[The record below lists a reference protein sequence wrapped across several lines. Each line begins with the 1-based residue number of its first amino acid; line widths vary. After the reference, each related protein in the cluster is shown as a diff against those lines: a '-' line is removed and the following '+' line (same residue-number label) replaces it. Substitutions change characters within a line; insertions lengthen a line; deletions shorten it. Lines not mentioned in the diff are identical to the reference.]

1 MKGGFVICNLSSKPP
16 IYALDFDGVICDSA
30 TETAITGWKVAQLYW
45 SEMQQFSIN
54 NALISAF
61 RQVRPYIETGYEAI
75 LIMRL
80 LYNKVN
86 IADLC
91 THYEQHITTL
101 LTKEKLEITDLKKAF
116 GTIRDQWIEQNE
128 QDWLDKNPLFSGI
141 AEKLRTLAA
150 DQWYIITT
158 KQERFVQRIL
168 ASSQIELA
176 AERIYGL
183 DRGMS
188 KPQVL
193 EALSVK
199 HAKQD
204 VVFVEDRLP
213 TLNNLLDNPALQ
225 QLSLQLVDWGYN
237 TLHDRKSIVG
247 TRIRLITQDE
257 FLDVV
262 QSKVTPVALM

>member
-1 MKGGFVICNLSSKPP
+1 MELVICNVTSKPP

-30 TETAITGWKVAQLYW
+30 IETAITGWKVAQTYW
-45 SEMQQFSIN
+45 PEMQQTHIN
-54 NALISAF
+54 NKLISAF

-80 LYNKVN
+80 LYNKID

-91 THYEQHITTL
+91 THYEQHISKL
-101 LTKEKLEITDLKKAF
+101 LTKEKLEPTSLKKAF
-116 GTIRDQWIEQNE
+116 GTMRDQWIEQNE

-141 AEKLRTLAA
+141 AEKLRALA
-150 DQWYIITT
+150 DNQWYIITT

-168 ASSQIELA
+168 AGSQIELA
-176 AERIYGL
+176 AKRIYGM
-183 DRGMS
+183 DRRMS

-193 EALSVK
+193 EELSIK
-199 HAKQD
+199 HAKQNII
-204 VVFVEDRLP
+204 FVEDRLP
-213 TLNNLLDNPALQ
+213 TLNNVLDNPALQ

-237 TLHDRKSIVG
+237 TSQDRESIVG

-262 QSKVTPVALM
+262 QSKVTLP